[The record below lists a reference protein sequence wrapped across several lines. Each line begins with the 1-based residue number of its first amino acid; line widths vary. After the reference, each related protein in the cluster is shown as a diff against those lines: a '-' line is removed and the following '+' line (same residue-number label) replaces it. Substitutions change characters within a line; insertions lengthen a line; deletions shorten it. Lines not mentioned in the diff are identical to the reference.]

1 MKKNY
6 IKTFESFR
14 NRSLNESIYDD
25 PIKKKAEERYKNQ
38 KTVSIVGIGKPYER
52 INIIPEGKYNI
63 VEGDQEGRYFTPR
76 FNVTLSKPMSPF
88 DLAVQLA
95 QETGWISPWNYIEMK
110 MGHSDPGHFGDISR
124 VLTFPLQPTLFDKP
138 VNEELLGG
146 LIDFFKNMWGKAVKD
161 LKKLGDKPTTD
172 QIDNWIETKIFNPS
186 DSNYLFKS
194 IIEEFGKKPEANN
207 EDCLTLVDNILDP
220 ETGALGTQGLQ
231 PLYENL
237 TKVFGDNLAPLETI
251 KYYFEVARNRAIKQF
266 KYAGGPDLK
275 IGEAKIDP
283 AAKKMD
289 ITDTTHLPDLKKVLE
304 SAGEDNKKKKDD
316 ALGWVNKT
324 LTPTL
329 LKYIKEVD
337 DQKVDEY
344 LKSKGIE
351 ASAGAGELKPGD
363 TVVYKRDK
371 FSEDEWKKVSD
382 DDKKKTDEG
391 PMQDLQDKEM
401 IGVKKVKEVSGD
413 DVSFEDADFKKT
425 KKDILMKVEVDQ
437 SEEAKKA
444 AESLGKIKDDADKM
458 KTVADLADMLQ
469 DDAKKDQVEEIK
481 NIISGEGEG

>member
-1 MKKNY
+1 
-6 IKTFESFR
+6 
-14 NRSLNESIYDD
+14 
-25 PIKKKAEERYKNQ
+25 
-38 KTVSIVGIGKPYER
+38 
-52 INIIPEGKYNI
+52 
-63 VEGDQEGRYFTPR
+63 
-76 FNVTLSKPMSPF
+76 
-88 DLAVQLA
+88 
-95 QETGWISPWNYIEMK
+95 
-110 MGHSDPGHFGDISR
+110 
-124 VLTFPLQPTLFDKP
+124 
-138 VNEELLGG
+138 
-146 LIDFFKNMWGKAVKD
+146 
-161 LKKLGDKPTTD
+161 
-172 QIDNWIETKIFNPS
+172 
-186 DSNYLFKS
+186 
-194 IIEEFGKKPEANN
+194 
-207 EDCLTLVDNILDP
+207 
-220 ETGALGTQGLQ
+220 
-231 PLYENL
+231 
-237 TKVFGDNLAPLETI
+237 
-251 KYYFEVARNRAIKQF
+251 
-266 KYAGGPDLK
+266 
-275 IGEAKIDP
+275 
-283 AAKKMD
+283 MD
-289 ITDTTHLPDLKKVLE
+289 MTDTTHLPDFKKVLQ
-304 SAGEDNKKKKDD
+304 SAGEDGVKRKEA

-329 LKYIKEVD
+329 LKYVEEAEE
-337 DQKVDEY
+337 VDEY

-425 KKDILMKVEVDQ
+425 KEDILMKVEVDQ

>member
-14 NRSLNESIYDD
+14 N
-25 PIKKKAEERYKNQ
+25 
-38 KTVSIVGIGKPYER
+38 G
-52 INIIPEGKYNI
+52 
-63 VEGDQEGRYFTPR
+63 
-76 FNVTLSKPMSPF
+76 
-88 DLAVQLA
+88 
-95 QETGWISPWNYIEMK
+95 
-110 MGHSDPGHFGDISR
+110 
-124 VLTFPLQPTLFDKP
+124 P

-146 LIDFFKNMWGKAVKD
+146 LIDFFKNMWGKAVED
-161 LKKLGDKPTTD
+161 LKKLGDKPTTED
-172 QIDNWIETKIFNPS
+172 IDSWIETKIFNPS
-186 DSNYLFKS
+186 DGNYLFKS

-289 ITDTTHLPDLKKVLE
+289 MTDTTHLPDLKKVLE
-304 SAGEDNKKKKDD
+304 SAGEDNKKKKED

-329 LKYIKEVD
+329 LKYIKEVSPE
-337 DQKVDEY
+337 KVAEY

-351 ASAGAGELKPGD
+351 ASEGAGELKPGD

-425 KKDILMKVEVDQ
+425 KEDILMKVEVDQ